1 MAPMIKNTSPPACTC
16 QRASFRRKFAAHG
29 LLLVGFFLVLLLAG
43 CLPTDRKSAGPL
55 AELGHDEVNSAR
67 VSCFLTLK
75 DREGPAIR
83 LEIAGIELLA
93 DSFELPLTR
102 GPLTVESTAIGA
114 GQIFLGGRAVPPGH
128 YQRVRLTV
136 TKRELQKADGQYAV
150 VAGEPFQLEMGIDL
164 TLEPEDSRSLFMT
177 WDVQDSLQPGPTL
190 QPVLTVNLPLRQLLR
205 DLVFVSCPEIDT
217 VFVVRADKNWVV
229 DSFGLKGQ
237 PTYLAIDSDS
247 SRQRLYGLATG
258 DRMVKVVDLSSY
270 RIMDFFPV
278 PLNDD
283 PTFMTISPDGQGAFL
298 LDERSGYLSRLDLN
312 TGRIMARVLLGYRP
326 KYLAYLN
333 QQNLLAVSL
342 SLSQRVLLLNPS
354 NLSEVGTILTG
365 SSPEGLA
372 AMDNQL
378 YVADFGDNTVDV
390 ADLIGRGSQS
400 RLTVGFGPRRLIATD
415 NQIFVSNYLGGS
427 LSVLVPGQLG
437 VIQEIVGLGQPLEM
451 AFDRFY
457 RRLYVADEGTASL
470 AVIDVNTNRLLGRI
484 MLGAKPFGMAVI
496 Q

>member
-1 MAPMIKNTSPPACTC
+1 MAPRIKNTSPPACTG

-150 VAGEPFQLEMGIDL
+150 VAGEPFQLEIGIDL

-312 TGRIMARVLLGYRP
+312 TGRT
-326 KYLAYLN
+326 
-333 QQNLLAVSL
+333 
-342 SLSQRVLLLNPS
+342 QRVLLLNPS